1 MLPTCEEY
9 ANMTEEQRKKFSNAD
24 RIAILTAGIKEK
36 DKNINP
42 DLFFGEIVT
51 DEYQ

>member
-9 ANMTEEQRKKFSNAD
+9 ANMTAEQRKKFSNAD
-24 RIAILTAGIKEK
+24 KIAILTADIDEK
-36 DKNINP
+36 DKKTNP

-51 DEYQ
+51 DGYQ